1 MLSLVKDAFMC
12 AFVGYRRV
20 FATSRAFTA
29 STRVARSTQY
39 AEFTPLTP
47 ACRFGDDV
55 VGSKFTRT
63 GDPVRRPFVAF
74 TFQPIPLDVPL
85 DEFFAPVDGFAG
97 YVFPFSHT
105 F

>member
-1 MLSLVKDAFMC
+1 MLLIKNAFMC
-12 AFVGYRRV
+12 VFAGYRCV
-20 FATSRAFTA
+20 FATSRTFTA

-39 AEFTPLTP
+39 AEFTPFAPTCGL
-47 ACRFGDDV
+47 RYDV

-63 GDPVRRPFVAF
+63 GNPVRRPFVAF
-74 TFQPIPLDVPL
+74 TFQPIPIDMSL
-85 DEFFAPVDGFAG
+85 DEFLASGDSFAG